1 MGNGIDI
8 FCSNGGNNLG
18 TVVISPTGIT
28 IYKKSI
34 ATVSCFGL
42 LGSIPDKRN
51 LINAKRG

>member
-1 MGNGIDI
+1 MGDGIDI

-34 ATVSCFGL
+34 ATVACFGL
-42 LGSIPDKRN
+42 LGSIPDKGN